1 MVSISKKSIRLGV
14 ENLLIEQKTL
24 LNGLRIGLICN
35 QASVDHQF
43 RHAADLFFED
53 AGLDLTT
60 LFGPQHGIRGDVQD
74 NMVETGHTTDKVTGL
89 PIYSL
94 YSETRIP
101 TEEMMA
107 NIDAMVFDLQD
118 VGCRIYTFVY
128 TMANCMIA
136 CAKYGKKMFVCDR
149 PNPITGKYVEGNIL
163 EAGHESFVGQY
174 TIAARHGM
182 TAGELA
188 QMFNDDYGIHCDLT
202 VIKMENWAREDWY
215 DDTDAPWVLPS
226 PNMPTVDTAVVFPAT
241 VVFEGTK
248 VSEGRGTTKP
258 FELAGAPYIIAH
270 DYARAMNELDLPGI
284 IFRAAEFLPTFQ
296 KHAETGCGGV
306 QLHVTDREAF
316 APVRAGLAMVKMIRD
331 MYGDKL
337 EWKDPPY
344 EYVYDRN
351 PFDVICGTD
360 KIRKVIDAGGPMSDI
375 DAILEDGYDGFLRM
389 REKHL
394 LY

>member
-1 MVSISKKSIRLGV
+1 
-14 ENLLIEQKTL
+14 
-24 LNGLRIGLICN
+24 
-35 QASVDHQF
+35 
-43 RHAADLFFED
+43 
-53 AGLDLTT
+53 
-60 LFGPQHGIRGDVQD
+60 
-74 NMVETGHTTDKVTGL
+74 MVETGHSNDSITGL

-101 TEEMMA
+101 TQEMLA
-107 NIDAMVFDLQD
+107 NVDAMVFDLQD

-136 CAKYGKKMFVCDR
+136 CAKQGKKMFVCDR

-163 EAGHESFVGQY
+163 ERGHESFVGQY
-174 TIAARHGM
+174 AIAARHGM

-188 QMFNDDYGIHCDLT
+188 QMFNDDFEIGCELE
-202 VIKMENWAREDWY
+202 VVKMSGWAREDWY

-226 PNMPTVDTAVVFPAT
+226 PNIPVVDTTVVFPAT
-241 VVFEGTK
+241 VVFEGTQ

-258 FELAGAPYIIAH
+258 FELVGAPFINSKE
-270 DYARAMNELDLPGI
+270 YADAMNELRLPGV

-296 KHAETGCGGV
+296 KHANTGCRGV

-316 APVRAGLAMVKMIRD
+316 RPVKTGVAMVKVIHD
-331 MYGDKL
+331 LYGGQLK
-337 EWKDPPY
+337 WKEPPY
-344 EYVYDRN
+344 EYVFDRN
-351 PFDVICGTD
+351 PFDVINGTD
-360 KIRKVIDAGGPMSDI
+360 KIRKTIESGGSWAEI
-375 DAILEDGYDGFLRM
+375 DAILNAGLNEFLQM

>member
-1 MVSISKKSIRLGV
+1 MVNKSKKSIKLGL
-14 ENLLIEQKTL
+14 EAALSNASTYFKDA
-24 LNGLRIGLICN
+24 RIGLICN
-35 QASVDHQF
+35 QASVDHDF
-43 RHAADLFFED
+43 RHAADLFFENPEIN
-53 AGLDLTT
+53 LTT

-74 NMVETGHTTDKVTGL
+74 NMIETGHSTDKITGL

-107 NIDAMVFDLQD
+107 NVDALVFDLQD

-136 CAKYGKKMFVCDR
+136 CQKYGKKMYVCDR
-149 PNPITGKYVEGNIL
+149 PNPITGKYVEGNIT
-163 EAGHESFVGQY
+163 EKGHESFVGQY

-188 QMFNDDYGIHCDLT
+188 LMFNDNFGIGCDLEI
-202 VIKMENWAREDWY
+202 IKMENWARGDWY

-241 VVFEGTK
+241 VVFEGMQ

-258 FELAGAPYIIAH
+258 FELVGAPYINSKE
-270 DYARAMNELDLPGI
+270 YADAMNALELPGI
-284 IFRAAEFLPTFQ
+284 RFRAAEFLPTFQ
-296 KHAETGCGGV
+296 KHAGLGCGGV
-306 QLHVTDREAF
+306 QMHVTDRETF
-316 APVRAGLAMVKMIRD
+316 LPVKTGIYMVKVIHD
-331 MYGDKL
+331 LYGAELK
-337 EWKDPPY
+337 WKEPPY

-351 PFDVICGTD
+351 PFDVINGTE
-360 KIRKVIDAGGPMSDI
+360 KIREVIEGGGSFAELDALLDAGVDEFK
-375 DAILEDGYDGFLRM
+375 AM
-389 REKHL
+389 RDKHL

>member
-1 MVSISKKSIRLGV
+1 MVNITKKSIKLGLEV
-14 ENLLIEQKTL
+14 ALTNAVSHFGEA
-24 LNGLRIGLICN
+24 RIGLICN

-53 AGLDLTT
+53 PDINLTT

-74 NMVETGHTTDKVTGL
+74 NMIETAHSIDKATGL
-89 PIYSL
+89 KIYSL

-101 TEEMMA
+101 TEEMLA
-107 NIDAMVFDLQD
+107 EVDALVFDLQD

-136 CAKYGKKMFVCDR
+136 CQRTGKKMFVCDR

-163 EAGHESFVGQY
+163 ERGHESFVGQY
-174 TIAARHGM
+174 AIAARHGM

-188 QMFNDDYGIHCDLT
+188 LMFNDNFGIGCDLE
-202 VIKMENWAREDWY
+202 VIKMEGWNREDWY
-215 DDTDAPWVLPS
+215 DETDAPWVLPS
-226 PNMPTVDTAVVFPAT
+226 PNMPTVDTTVVFPAT
-241 VVFEGTK
+241 VVFEGTQ

-258 FELAGAPYIIAH
+258 FELVGAPFISASE
-270 DYARAMNELDLPGI
+270 YADAMNSLDLPGI

-296 KHAETGCGGV
+296 KHANAGCGGV
-306 QLHVTDREAF
+306 QLHVTDRETF
-316 APVRAGLAMVKMIRD
+316 TPVRTGVAMVKVLYD
-331 MYGDKL
+331 LYGDKL
-337 EWKDPPY
+337 KWKEPPY

-360 KIRKVIDAGGPMSDI
+360 KIRLVIENNGSMADLDKV
-375 DAILEDGYDGFLRM
+375 LENGYAEFLQM

>member
-1 MVSISKKSIRLGV
+1 MANRSKKSIRLGV
-14 ENLLIEQKTL
+14 ENLLIEQKAL

-43 RHAADLFFED
+43 HHAADLFFED
-53 AGLDLTT
+53 AAIDLTT

-107 NIDAMVFDLQD
+107 QIDAMVFDLQD

-182 TAGELA
+182 NAGELA
-188 QMFNDDYGIHCDLT
+188 RMFNDDYGIHCDLT

-258 FELAGAPYIIAH
+258 FELVGAPYIIAH

-296 KHAETGCGGV
+296 KHAKTGCGGV
-306 QLHVTDREAF
+306 QLHVTDRETF

-375 DAILEDGYDGFLRM
+375 DAILEDGYDRFLRM